1 MAERK
6 AAGYPCLN
14 ELSYPQKKEVRQKEK
29 KKQKKKNVL
38 KYGKLCEFPTFQHDK
53 QTTSYLILIF
63 KKRTCIAHLRTNR
76 IQCIDITGFT
86 HTSV

>member
-6 AAGYPCLN
+6 AAGYLCLN
-14 ELSYPQKKEVRQKEK
+14 ELSCPQKKEVRQKEK

-38 KYGKLCEFPTFQHDK
+38 ECGKLCEFPTFQHDK

-63 KKRTCIAHLRTNR
+63 KKEP
-76 IQCIDITGFT
+76 
-86 HTSV
+86 V